1 MFLFDIKFVWNM
13 AKAFKNCSH
22 RLVPLMFP
30 LENRWGASLD
40 ESLPVSLFAAWKQ
53 VRGQVKQRKGGFPK
67 LGNPRPRLVPMVII
81 CVIIPALGYQSS
93 RTGVTEFVEM
103 ASVVGKKKLSYWAVF
118 QKITLI
124 NITFG
129 NRRYKC
135 KYWNWKAFRGETVW
149 EHFTS
154 FIKVKRHFSAS
165 VWSIP
170 FAWTFNT
177 TYHTV

>member
-1 MFLFDIKFVWNM
+1 
-13 AKAFKNCSH
+13 
-22 RLVPLMFP
+22 
-30 LENRWGASLD
+30 
-40 ESLPVSLFAAWKQ
+40 
-53 VRGQVKQRKGGFPK
+53 
-67 LGNPRPRLVPMVII
+67 MVII

-93 RTGVTEFVEM
+93 RTRVTEFVEM
-103 ASVVGKKKLSYWAVF
+103 ASVVGVKKSLVIGQYLK
-118 QKITLI
+118 KITLI

-135 KYWNWKAFRGETVW
+135 KYWNWKAFRGKTVL

-170 FAWTFNT
+170 FA
-177 TYHTV
+177 